1 MSMDN
6 NLKIALAE
14 YISGNRKTLEVHGNR
29 VLLVTLYEATESSRE
44 LLASLREGKD
54 EDRVIRLME
63 RRKLAMKRWKNVT
76 GESWPF

>member
-6 NLKIALAE
+6 KLKTALAE
-14 YISGNRKTLEVHGNR
+14 YIRGNRETLEIHGNR
-29 VLLVTLYEATESSRE
+29 VLLVTLYEAAESSRE

-54 EDRVIRLME
+54 EENVLRLME
-63 RRKLAMKRWKNVT
+63 RRKAAMKRWKNVT